1 MSATSEK
8 IEGYWASVRPNLL
21 PLKPMENGDAV
32 TYHRHWVLLARNV
45 TLPIFFCIAE
55 VFVWGYF
62 LSHGDVARLLGLGV
76 GPNLGILAASVLPW
90 GWLLWRYEDWRN
102 DYYVV
107 TSDRIIDV
115 DRRPFGFGGEVRE
128 APMANVQNV
137 AMRIPGFLASLLD
150 FGDINVE
157 TAGQQS
163 SLVFYSIHH
172 PRDVLARVA
181 AKVDAFRETR
191 LVEEHRVRQ
200 EELTT
205 WFSTYADLNRI
216 TIIESPSSA
225 RVGDTAEVSWRVS
238 GQATDVDTWLDWR
251 LGEAVYRVSQQAG
264 GPGNYRG
271 RFVVPLCQDVPFS
284 AGARIMGTSYE
295 SSDERLVVSD
305 FEFSYPAEAHHGQSL
320 AIQWTHEA
328 LASHAEVLWDTRS
341 HGREDAYPHL
351 ETASLEEGWWS
362 YSFIPP
368 LVEAIYF
375 HMRARVGG
383 ALIYSPEHKISLSAP
398 HGHVEK
404 RLRPEVSRG

>member
-1 MSATSEK
+1 MSATTEK
-8 IEGYWASVRPNLL
+8 LQEYWASARPNLL
-21 PLKPMENGDAV
+21 PLKPTEDADVV
-32 TYHRHWVLLARNV
+32 TYHRHWILLARNV
-45 TLPIFFCIAE
+45 TLPILICMAELIA
-55 VFVWGYF
+55 WGYF
-62 LSHGDVARLLGLGV
+62 LSHGDVGRLLRLGV
-76 GPNLGILAASVLPW
+76 GPNLGVLVASMLPW
-90 GWLLWRYEDWRN
+90 VWLLWRYEDWRN

-137 AMRIPGFLASLLD
+137 SMRIPGFLASLLD

-163 SLVFYSIHH
+163 SLMFYTIHH

-181 AKVDAFRETR
+181 AKVDAFREGR
-191 LVEEHRVRQ
+191 LVEEHKVRQ
-200 EELTT
+200 EELST

-216 TIIESPSSA
+216 AIAESPASA
-225 RVGDTAEVSWRVS
+225 RVGDMAEVSWRVS

-251 LGEAVYRVSQQAG
+251 LGEAVYRTSQQSG

-271 RFVVPLCQDVPFS
+271 RFIVPLCQHVPFS
-284 AGARIMGTSYE
+284 AGASIAGKAYQSA
-295 SSDERLVVSD
+295 DERLAVSD
-305 FEFSYPAEAHHGQSL
+305 FELSYPAEAVQGQPL
-320 AIQWTHEA
+320 AIRWTHEA
-328 LASHAEVLWDTRS
+328 PASHAEVLWDTRS

-362 YSFIPP
+362 YSIIPP
-368 LVEAIYF
+368 PAEAIYF
-375 HMRARVGG
+375 RIRARVGG
-383 ALIYSPEHKISLSAP
+383 ALLYSPEHKVSLYVP
-398 HGHVEK
+398 QGHVDK